1 MTIDVSSILKELG
14 GRIDV
19 AGEVNVSDI
28 EFNGEKYTFGTP
40 LKVKGV
46 MSNNGKALV
55 LTADVEAEMGTQ
67 CARCLDDIIVD
78 AGFSMEESFV
88 QSDES
93 SEKDEDIIYFDG
105 YTIDID
111 DVVESNLIM
120 NIKGKYLCDDDCLGL
135 CPQCGQNL
143 NDGECDCNKEFID
156 PRWSG
161 LADLMKNN

>member
-14 GRIDV
+14 GKIDV

-28 EFNGEKYTFGTP
+28 EFNSEKYTFDTP
-40 LKVKGV
+40 LKIKGV
-46 MSNNGKALV
+46 VSNNGKALV

-88 QSDES
+88 QSDEN

-105 YTIDID
+105 CTIDID
-111 DVVESNLIM
+111 DVVESMHQCFCCSLLKYNPFRQHYFFQCNLL
-120 NIKGKYLCDDDCLGL
+120 LCFLGY
-135 CPQCGQNL
+135 
-143 NDGECDCNKEFID
+143 
-156 PRWSG
+156 
-161 LADLMKNN
+161 